1 MQIFCVILPRI
12 WQFSLQTMK
21 SIILLI
27 AFILL
32 GLVTLLLNKYARPK
46 TQESPKANSQKKA
59 SEAEV
64 SDTSDTF
71 SLSVNN
77 TSTSSVTENVTEDE
91 AYERP
96 DGCCGAH
103 EVCENESLLAA
114 NTKIIYFADEELDD
128 FKDRD
133 PETYTDQEIEQFE
146 EVFFTLRENEL
157 VEWLKSLQLRHIPLP
172 PSIKEQALMIISE
185 RRKEPA
191 VD

>member
-1 MQIFCVILPRI
+1 MR
-12 WQFSLQTMK
+12 

-27 AFILL
+27 AFVLL
-32 GLVTLLLNKYARPK
+32 GVITLLLNKYARPK
-46 TQESPKANSQKKA
+46 TQKPTNSDPQKKA
-59 SEAEV
+59 SETGV
-64 SDTSDTF
+64 SGTF

-77 TSTSSVTENVTEDE
+77 TSKSSVTEGEEV
-91 AYERP
+91 YERP

-103 EVCENESLLAA
+103 EVCENESLLAS

-157 VEWLKSLQLRHIPLP
+157 VEWLKSLQLRHVPLP

-191 VD
+191 ID

>member
-1 MQIFCVILPRI
+1 
-12 WQFSLQTMK
+12 MK
-21 SIILLI
+21 QIILLI

-32 GLVTLLLNKYARPK
+32 GVLIALLNKYTRPK
-46 TQESPKANSQKKA
+46 KQEKSDLGPSTGSGTESTDSPNHRITESPSSDA
-59 SEAEV
+59 S
-64 SDTSDTF
+64 SD
-71 SLSVNN
+71 
-77 TSTSSVTENVTEDE
+77 EE
-91 AYERP
+91 YQRP

-133 PETYTDQEIEQFE
+133 PESYTTEEIEQFE

-157 VEWLKSLQLRHIPLP
+157 VDWLKSLQLRHVPLP
-172 PSIKEQALMIISE
+172 PSIKEQALMIIAE

-191 VD
+191 ID

>member
-1 MQIFCVILPRI
+1 
-12 WQFSLQTMK
+12 MK
-21 SIILLI
+21 QIILLA

-32 GLVTLLLNKYARPK
+32 GVIIALLNKYTRPK
-46 TQESPKANSQKKA
+46 VQSNPDPSTGSGSAVGSDSSA
-59 SEAEV
+59 SSGTALRLRSETETG
-64 SDTSDTF
+64 SGP
-71 SLSVNN
+71 
-77 TSTSSVTENVTEDE
+77 STSSESEIESVSSDASDE

-103 EVCENESLLAA
+103 EVCENESLLAS

-133 PETYTDQEIEQFE
+133 PETYSEEEIGQFE

-157 VEWLKSLQLRHIPLP
+157 VDWLKSLQLRHVPLP

-191 VD
+191 ID